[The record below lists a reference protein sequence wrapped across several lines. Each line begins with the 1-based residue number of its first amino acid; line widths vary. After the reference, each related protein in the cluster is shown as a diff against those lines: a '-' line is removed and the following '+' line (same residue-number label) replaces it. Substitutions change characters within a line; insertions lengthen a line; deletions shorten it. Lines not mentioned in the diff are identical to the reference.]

1 MLHACSLLNTLEL
14 TYRLW
19 KRCGLQILGVRTTR
33 TRMGS
38 LPDSSAMR
46 EESGTE
52 TIVRDPFNA
61 RHDVNETDWIN
72 GGVRNMRSSG
82 QPDRSSERRRT
93 REGHRNMKWAGSS
106 GSEWQSLQ
114 EGSPGDE
121 EVRLVLNLEASS
133 SNPSHPTSILI
144 LKLHLLVAL
153 RSLMVIDQCLAGL
166 P

>member
-1 MLHACSLLNTLEL
+1 
-14 TYRLW
+14 
-19 KRCGLQILGVRTTR
+19 
-33 TRMGS
+33 
-38 LPDSSAMR
+38 
-46 EESGTE
+46 
-52 TIVRDPFNA
+52 
-61 RHDVNETDWIN
+61 
-72 GGVRNMRSSG
+72 
-82 QPDRSSERRRT
+82 
-93 REGHRNMKWAGSS
+93 MKWAGSS